1 MFIAEVYAAIATRFK
16 EFQSKN
22 KAAKAAGAG
31 GVKDKEM
38 GLGSMRALITALPQ
52 YHEILQ
58 RMTLHIQVGAG
69 QKDHMRPGDPFYAS
83 GPSRC
88 PGTTCLLQ
96 VIAN

>member
-58 RMTLHIQVGAG
+58 RMTLHIQVGQGAACG
-69 QKDHMRPGDPFYAS
+69 HSSQPCLSTMRSCSA
-83 GPSRC
+83 
-88 PGTTCLLQ
+88 
-96 VIAN
+96 